1 MYEMQNDDSDCILP
15 ADVRKG
21 QIPAIKKEAA
31 LKKEE
36 KDGAVL
42 PEIKS
47 EESTGHVKEE
57 SKGEIGRAPDA
68 AQLIQEDLSTFDTR
82 MPAETESKTPGSLK
96 KEKGVQE
103 GKISSPHSKLAADG
117 HSSQPPGDV
126 SKSKST
132 GKLFSQI

>member
-1 MYEMQNDDSDCILP
+1 MYEVQNDDLECILP

-21 QIPAIKKEAA
+21 HIPAIKKEAA

-42 PEIKS
+42 PEIKP
-47 EESTGHVKEE
+47 EKNTGHVKEE

-82 MPAETESKTPGSLK
+82 MPAETESCTPAGA
-96 KEKGVQE
+96 KEESGVQE
-103 GKISSPHSKLAADG
+103 GKTSSP
-117 HSSQPPGDV
+117 QYN
-126 SKSKST
+126 
-132 GKLFSQI
+132 